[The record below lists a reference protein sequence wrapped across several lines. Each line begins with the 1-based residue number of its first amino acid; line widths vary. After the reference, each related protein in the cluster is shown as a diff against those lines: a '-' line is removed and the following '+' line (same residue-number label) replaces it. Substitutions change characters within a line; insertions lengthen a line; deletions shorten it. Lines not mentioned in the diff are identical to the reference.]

1 MDHINDKQM
10 MDITYHHRP
19 IPLIYCLMLYLGSQ
33 GRILNEILVKATNES
48 KRIIYLGDGRG
59 DFCPS
64 LKLREG
70 DCVLPRKG

>member
-1 MDHINDKQM
+1 
-10 MDITYHHRP
+10 
-19 IPLIYCLMLYLGSQ
+19 MLYLSQ
-33 GRILNEILVKATNES
+33 GRILNEILAKATNES
-48 KRIIYLGDGRG
+48 KRIIYLGDGCG